1 MLIYPCFDWSLGL
14 VLEGETTT
22 KKEDIH
28 RFQVYIYNIYIYIK
42 SLTENTLLF
51 SSTFFSHPTTN
62 SKTLSEI
69 LRCDCR
75 HYWPWFYDHKDFGGL
90 MNWFAKKTLVF
101 VGVKQLTPSPPKKK
115 GGVSFVVV
123 FFKKNGGQLFGEM
136 GLMIDIFGG
145 YTVKFLGDIFPWCKR
160 CDKNKASIFRKQ
172 CKIQTSNKIVD
183 HGMKT
188 MKQLSWETY
197 GWVSWSCFCVLKS
210 FNAGIVQFV
219 CALKCVLM
227 VWYFDFCSSHV
238 NLHRIWTYP
247 LHSYDEKSTW

>member
-1 MLIYPCFDWSLGL
+1 MVGLHFWGVYFFKNRGHLGSRYISQPWEPTFPSLLGVISPIYWGCKIVKPSLFHGFEVQGNYMLIYPCFDWSLGL

-28 RFQVYIYNIYIYIK
+28 RFQVYIYIIYIYNIYIYIK

-115 GGVSFVVV
+115 EVCHLLLFFLRKMGG
-123 FFKKNGGQLFGEM
+123 NCL
-136 GLMIDIFGG
+136 
-145 YTVKFLGDIFPWCKR
+145 VKWVWWLIFLGDI
-160 CDKNKASIFRKQ
+160 Q
-172 CKIQTSNKIVD
+172 
-183 HGMKT
+183 
-188 MKQLSWETY
+188 
-197 GWVSWSCFCVLKS
+197 
-210 FNAGIVQFV
+210 
-219 CALKCVLM
+219 
-227 VWYFDFCSSHV
+227 
-238 NLHRIWTYP
+238 
-247 LHSYDEKSTW
+247 